1 MQVCSTVHG
10 CVCRKYIDADFLPT
24 ASGVYDFISVDGRAR
39 VHCLKRA
46 LPLLKPEGGILM
58 LVGCYGR
65 NAASMCTVC
74 TALHYPA
81 ECTMMCC
88 VVCRTTLSGNGM
100 QMHLQRCPSIG

>member
-1 MQVCSTVHG
+1 MHIWITLAG

-58 LVGCYGR
+58 LVCFWGK
-65 NAASMCTVC
+65 NAASMCMMC
-74 TALHYPA
+74 TAVRARPK
-81 ECTMMCC
+81 CTMTCC

-100 QMHLQRCPSIG
+100 QMHLQQCLSIG